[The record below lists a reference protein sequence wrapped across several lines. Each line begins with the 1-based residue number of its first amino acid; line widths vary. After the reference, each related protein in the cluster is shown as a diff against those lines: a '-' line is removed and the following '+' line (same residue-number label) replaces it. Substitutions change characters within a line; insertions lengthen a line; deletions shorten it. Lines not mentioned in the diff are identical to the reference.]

1 MYLKVSKEY
10 LASELARL
18 DTMLYRHVGHTWTNK
33 YAKEPNGY
41 TLKLFKTYM
50 TLDYDVLEILY
61 DTKKVVLTIEKM

>member
-50 TLDYDVLEILY
+50 T
-61 DTKKVVLTIEKM
+61 